1 MTKNDIINDVICS
14 LTISLNKEQLD
25 LVKSVFIVKMQG
37 YEICEL
43 CKLPSTEVRDNEWL
57 FQRFMIDMIAKNLK
71 MSSIKAYMDHIRPFF
86 DYTNLNYMAV
96 TSQNIIDYIAI
107 RKVTPNKNG
116 KVNGAAHI
124 SNISKALFVFF
135 QWAYKKHHIDNDI
148 MRDVDRIKQPVKKKE
163 RISLEEI
170 ASCRHVISCIDKVDL
185 ENISIKKLRNLRES
199 KKRKEALFELM
210 LSTGLRVGEIA
221 NLKIEDINFEKRKIH
236 VSEGKTEYAI
246 RDVYLSFAARDAI
259 LRLIGDRRSGYVF
272 RPIKNSISENKRIGN
287 GTIEKWAKEIGIM
300 GRCHCET
307 TVHIYRKT
315 FASETYR
322 RTKNVKLVSLLLG
335 HSSTAVTEKF
345 YLIDDMQEF
354 EQQALQVA

>member
-1 MTKNDIINDVICS
+1 MTKNDIINDVVCS
-14 LTISLNKEQLD
+14 LTLSLNQDQLD

-37 YEICEL
+37 YEIHEL
-43 CKLPSTEVRDNEWL
+43 CTLPSTEVRDNEWL
-57 FQRFMIDMIAKNLK
+57 FQRFMIDMLAKNLK

-86 DYTNLNYMAV
+86 EYTNLNYMAV

-116 KVNGAAHI
+116 KMNGAAHI

-135 QWAYKKHHIDNDI
+135 QWAYRKHHIENDI
-148 MRDVDRIKQPVKKKE
+148 MRDVDRIKQPVKRKE

-170 ASCRHVISCIDKVDL
+170 ASCRHAISCIDKVDG
-185 ENISIKKLRNLRES
+185 ENISIKKLRNLREI

-221 NLKIEDINFEKRKIH
+221 NLKIEDIDFDKRKVH
-236 VSEGKTEYAI
+236 VTEGKTEYAI

-259 LRLIGDRRSGYVF
+259 LRLIDDRRSGYVF
-272 RPIKNSISENKRIGN
+272 RPVKESIAADKKIGT
-287 GTIEKWAKEIGIM
+287 GTIEKWAKEIGEA

-307 TVHIYRKT
+307 TVHVYRKT

-322 RTKNVKLVSLLLG
+322 RTKNVKLVSVLLG

-345 YLIDDMQEF
+345 YLVDDMQEI
-354 EQQALQVA
+354 EHQALQAA